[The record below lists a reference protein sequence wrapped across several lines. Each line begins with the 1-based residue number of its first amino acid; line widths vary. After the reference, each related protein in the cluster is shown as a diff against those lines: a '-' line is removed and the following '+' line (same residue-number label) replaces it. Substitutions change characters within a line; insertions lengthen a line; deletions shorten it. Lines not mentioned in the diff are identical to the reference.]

1 MMKALYLGGA
11 TKYQHFCRF
20 AAKFPGRDPPYTGQS
35 SIFLGKYTFRQ
46 KKESLFIDIL

>member
-20 AAKFPGRDPPYTGQS
+20 AAKFPGRNPPYTGQS